1 MSTLRVTLVQTELYW
16 EDVKR
21 NLNHFTEKLESVQ
34 NESDLIVLPEMFTTG
49 FTMNPEKNAEEQG
62 GAGFRWMKEMAAKKN
77 AVLCGSIAVKENNC
91 YYNRLYW
98 VRPDGSSA
106 HYDKHHLFRMA
117 GEDKHYTAGN
127 KTVVVELKGW
137 KINLQV
143 CYDLRFPVYS
153 RNRWDKKN
161 DLHANYDLM
170 IYVANWPEVR
180 SHPWKTL
187 LLARAIENQAFVV
200 GVNRMGKDGNG
211 IAHSGDSAAIN
222 PRGEIVSTLSAHEDK
237 IETIEL
243 NLEELIQFR
252 KQFPVG
258 MDANDFT
265 LI

>member
-1 MSTLRVTLVQTELYW
+1 
-16 EDVKR
+16 
-21 NLNHFTEKLESVQ
+21 
-34 NESDLIVLPEMFTTG
+34 
-49 FTMNPEKNAEEQG
+49 
-62 GAGFRWMKEMAAKKN
+62 
-77 AVLCGSIAVKENNC
+77 
-91 YYNRLYW
+91 
-98 VRPDGSSA
+98 
-106 HYDKHHLFRMA
+106 
-117 GEDKHYTAGN
+117 
-127 KTVVVELKGW
+127 VELNGW

-200 GVNRMGKDGNG
+200 GVNRIGKDGNG

-258 MDANDFT
+258 MDADDFT